1 MLDCYIGFVVH
12 ARVTGHGETNRFWDK
27 IGHFDIADNPPRTDD
42 VAYNSSESPR
52 DFWGRFILNNKF
64 KPLVIG
70 LIALGIVDILGVVTM
85 VANPDWTERIIPAL
99 VGIQLVGFVVIAF
112 VYWSR
117 AQWNE
122 METSLSGD
130 VSTKSESAKKP
141 KLRRTRWLWFAMAV
155 VGVLQTPNAIIN
167 AIQLVKSDH
176 RMAVVA
182 VLAFAI
188 RFGMIWLFLKLW
200 WQFRPANR

>member
-1 MLDCYIGFVVH
+1 ML
-12 ARVTGHGETNRFWDK
+12 
-27 IGHFDIADNPPRTDD
+27 
-42 VAYNSSESPR
+42 NS
-52 DFWGRFILNNKF
+52 KF

-70 LIALGIVDILGVVTM
+70 FIALGILDILGGVTM

-99 VGIQLVGFVVIAF
+99 VAIQLFGFLVIAF

-122 METSLSGD
+122 METSLSSD
-130 VSTKSESAKKP
+130 ASTKSDRAKKP
-141 KLRRTRWLWFAMAV
+141 KWRRMRWSWFAIAV
-155 VGVLQTPNAIIN
+155 VGILQTPNAIIN

-176 RMAVVA
+176 WMALVA
-182 VLAFAI
+182 VLGFAI

-200 WQFRPANR
+200 WQFRPASQ